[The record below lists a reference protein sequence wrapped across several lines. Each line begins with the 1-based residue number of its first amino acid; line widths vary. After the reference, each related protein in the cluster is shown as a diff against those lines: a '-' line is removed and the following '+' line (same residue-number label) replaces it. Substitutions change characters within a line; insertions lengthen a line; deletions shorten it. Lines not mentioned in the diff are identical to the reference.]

1 MSLHGRAGGATE
13 LFRQMKA
20 AEIVSGFLYCGYRR

>member
-13 LFRQMKA
+13 LFRQMEA

>member
-1 MSLHGRAGGATE
+1 MSLHGRGGATE
-13 LFRQMKA
+13 LFRQMEA

>member
-1 MSLHGRAGGATE
+1 MAE
-13 LFRQMKA
+13 LFRQMEA